1 MLDLPRLLDKSERLQ
16 WSVDDVDWD
25 APGAERVSDAQAD
38 ALAAFMGDLYW
49 IESTAAVVFEAM
61 AERDDDPVRKGL
73 FRSFAIDEAR
83 HAEAERRLMVR
94 WGIVGRR
101 QRPEP
106 NANVRHL
113 YETLQVHATEVHP
126 SVFSAIIP
134 MTELVLDGALV
145 KYLVQV
151 VDDPI
156 CHRVFEGI
164 NADEARHLA
173 MDFHMLEHYGR
184 EQSRFTNTMDL
195 LRSVLNPA
203 GLYATFFGYF
213 PMLARS
219 RGSLEKIGLDMD
231 EAARAMGR
239 YVELGRKNPDIA
251 KHPTYRILSRY
262 VEGVTSGRSRIGDVL
277 VRVSDVVDGLSAAGR
292 AA

>member
-1 MLDLPRLLDKSERLQ
+1 MIDLPRLLEKSERLQ

-25 APGAERVSDAQAD
+25 AAGADRVDDAQAA
-38 ALAAFMGDLYW
+38 ALAPFMGDLYW
-49 IESTAAVVFEAM
+49 IESTAAVVFAAM

-113 YETLQVHATEVHP
+113 FETLQVNATKVHP

-145 KYLVQV
+145 KYLVRV
-151 VDDPI
+151 VDDPV

-184 EQSRFTNTMDL
+184 EQSRFANTMDL
-195 LRSVLNPA
+195 V
-203 GLYATFFGYF
+203 
-213 PMLARS
+213 RS
-219 RGSLEKIGLDMD
+219 RASLEKIGLDME

-251 KHPTYRILSRY
+251 KHPTYRILSSY

-277 VRVSDVVDGLSAAGR
+277 VRVSDVVDGLSSAGR

>member
-1 MLDLPRLLDKSERLQ
+1 MLDLPRLLEKSERLQ
-16 WSVDDVDWD
+16 WSVDDIDWE
-25 APGAERVSDAQAD
+25 APGAERVSDAQA
-38 ALAAFMGDLYW
+38 ASLAAFMGDLYW
-49 IESTAAVVFEAM
+49 IESTAAVVFDAM
-61 AERDDDPVRKGL
+61 AQRDDDPVRKGL
-73 FRSFAIDEAR
+73 FASFAKDEAR

-94 WGIVGRR
+94 WGLVGRR

-113 YETLQVHATEVHP
+113 IETLQVHAIEVHP
-126 SVFSAIIP
+126 SVFSAVIP

-184 EQSRFTNTMDL
+184 EQSRLANAMDL
-195 LRSVLNPA
+195 VKSIVRPA

-219 RGSLEKIGLDMD
+219 RGNLEKMGLDLD
-231 EAARAMGR
+231 DAAKAMRR
-239 YVELGRKNPDIA
+239 YVELGEKNPDIA
-251 KHPTYRILSRY
+251 KHPTYRILAMY
-262 VEGVTSGRSRIGDVL
+262 VDNVTTGRSRIGDVL
-277 VRVSDVVDGLSAAGR
+277 VRVSDVVDGVRSARR

>member
-1 MLDLPRLLDKSERLQ
+1 MSQYR
-16 WSVDDVDWD
+16 
-25 APGAERVSDAQAD
+25 
-38 ALAAFMGDLYW
+38 
-49 IESTAAVVFEAM
+49 
-61 AERDDDPVRKGL
+61 
-73 FRSFAIDEAR
+73 
-83 HAEAERRLMVR
+83 
-94 WGIVGRR
+94 
-101 QRPEP
+101 
-106 NANVRHL
+106 

-239 YVELGRKNPDIA
+239 YVELGRKNADIA

-277 VRVSDVVDGLSAAGR
+277 VRVSDVVDGLSSAGR

>member
-1 MLDLPRLLDKSERLQ
+1 MLDLPRLLEKSERLQ
-16 WSVDDVDWD
+16 WSVDDVDWE
-25 APGAERVSDAQAD
+25 APGAECVSDEQA
-38 ALAAFMGDLYW
+38 ASLAAFMGDLYW
-49 IESTAAVVFEAM
+49 IEATAAVVFDAM
-61 AERDDDPVRKGL
+61 AQRDDDPVRRAL

-94 WGIVGRR
+94 WGILGRR

-113 YETLQVHATEVHP
+113 HDTLQAHAVEVHP
-126 SVFSAIIP
+126 SVFSAVIP

-145 KYLVQV
+145 KYLVRV
-151 VDDPI
+151 VDDPV

-184 EQSRFTNTMDL
+184 EQSRFANTMDL
-195 LRSVLNPA
+195 VRSILRPA

-219 RGSLEKIGLDMD
+219 RGNLEKIGLDLD
-231 EAARAMGR
+231 EAARAMRR
-239 YVELGRKNPDIA
+239 YVELGEKNPDIA
-251 KHPTYRILSRY
+251 KHPTYRILSMY
-262 VEGVTSGRSRIGDVL
+262 VDGVTTGRSRIGDVL
-277 VRVSDVVDGLSAAGR
+277 IRVSDVVDGLSS
-292 AA
+292 